1 MAHEVES
8 MAYTN
13 EVPWHG
19 LGTYIADAPRVKEM
33 MRQAGLDWKV
43 EKKPMI
49 LEQTKRPVPGFY
61 ALTRDKDGKVLD
73 VVGSKYVPTQ
83 NHEAFEFF
91 TDFVEAGDATME
103 TAGSLREGRYVWGLA
118 NLNKSFTLPGK
129 DKVKGYLLV
138 ACPHEHGKSIII
150 RVTSVRVVCNN
161 TLTMALGK
169 SQRERDS
176 STFGLGEF
184 RMGHRRAFDGS
195 MIKKAK
201 ETLGIARDQMEEFRE
216 AAEQLRKKSMNEQD
230 AIEFYA
236 DLLNIDEAA
245 QGADEVTRPRIKHL
259 LDINKNAPGAQPDNA
274 WGVLNSVTYYAD
286 HVASRTDDKRLTN
299 AWFGKTARMKEKA
312 LQTLLAA

>member
-1 MAHEVES
+1 MSHEVET

-19 LGTYIADAPRVKEM
+19 LGNYVGDKVRVKEM
-33 MRQAGLDWKV
+33 IKAAGLDWKV
-43 EKKPMI
+43 EKRPMI
-49 LEQTKRPVPGFY
+49 LEHTKAPVPGFY

-118 NLNKSFTLPGK
+118 NLGKSFTLPGK
-129 DKVKGYLLV
+129 DKVEGYLLV
-138 ACPHEHGKSIII
+138 ACPHEHGKSVII

-161 TLTMALGK
+161 TLSMALGK
-169 SQRERDS
+169 GQRKRDDEK
-176 STFGLGEF
+176 FGAQEF
-184 RMGHRRAFDGS
+184 RMGHRRAFDGA

-201 ETLGIARDQMEEFRE
+201 ETLGIARDQIDEFRE
-216 AAEQLRKKSMNEQD
+216 AAEKLRKISMNEQD

-236 DLLNIDEAA
+236 DLLKVDE
-245 QGADEVTRPRIKHL
+245 GAESAEEVTRPRIKLL
-259 LDINKNAPGAQPDNA
+259 LDINQRAPGAQPDNA
-274 WGVLNSVTYYAD
+274 WGILNSITYYAD
-286 HVASRTDDKRLTN
+286 HVASRSADKRLTN
-299 AWFGKTARMKEKA
+299 AFFGKTARMKEAA
-312 LQTLLAA
+312 LDMLLAA

>member
-1 MAHEVES
+1 MSALVES

-19 LGTYIADAPRVKEM
+19 LGEYVGDQVRVKEM
-33 MRQAGLDWKV
+33 MRAANIDWKV

-49 LEQTKRPVPGFY
+49 LEGTKRPVPGFY

-169 SQRERDS
+169 GQREKDNAS
-176 STFGLGEF
+176 FGMGEF
-184 RMGHRRAFDGS
+184 RMGHRRSFDGT
-195 MIKKAK
+195 MIKRAK

-216 AAEQLRKKSMNEQD
+216 AAEMLRKKPMDEQD
-230 AIEFYA
+230 AITFYA
-236 DLLNIDEAA
+236 DLLKVDEA
-245 QGADEVTRPRIKHL
+245 GESADEVTRPRIKHL
-259 LDINKNAPGAQPDNA
+259 LDINQRAPGAQPDNA
-274 WGVLNSVTYYAD
+274 WGVLNSITYYAD

-299 AWFGKTARMKEKA
+299 AWFGKTARMKEQA
-312 LQTLLAA
+312 LSMLLAA